1 MTPGYLEEMFTYS
14 TAEYSL
20 RSTDAQNYY
29 YQKQGLKYLKSH
41 FNILDPKFGT
51 VSPYTY
57 GIASH

>member
-1 MTPGYLEEMFTYS
+1 MTTLIEKIEIENIPLDQLM
-14 TAEYSL
+14 L
-20 RSTDAQNYY
+20 KNYY

-51 VSPYTY
+51 VSLYTY